1 MNAVE
6 LSQALKNGT
15 RVYGTLIVS
24 PAPSWAPQLK
34 RLGLDF
40 VFIDTEHIS
49 LDRHQIAWMCQT
61 YRALNLAPLV
71 RITSPDPYQ
80 ATTALDGGACGVIV
94 PYVETTEQVQALRG
108 AIKLRP
114 LRGQKLQNIL
124 DGKEACDGELGEY
137 IAEHNKENIFI
148 VNIESV
154 PALDALDD
162 ILQVPGL
169 DAVLVG
175 PHDLSCSLGIPE
187 QYHHPEFERT
197 VRTIFRKARI
207 AGVGAGMHFWAG
219 MDQQIPWAQEGDL
232 NLIVHRADI
241 LNFVESMKEELRV
254 IKEALGDN
262 QTERSGSLNV

>member
-1 MNAVE
+1 MNALE
-6 LSQALKNGT
+6 LGAALRGGK

-49 LDRHQIAWMCQT
+49 LDRHQIAWMCQA
-61 YRALNLAPLV
+61 YRALNMAPLV

-80 ATTALDGGACGVIV
+80 ATNVLDGGASGVIV
-94 PYVETTEQVQALRG
+94 PYVETVEQVKALRG

-124 DGKEACDGELGEY
+124 DGKEPCDGELGEY
-137 IAEHNKENIFI
+137 IAEHNKEHIFI

-154 PALDALDD
+154 PALEALDD
-162 ILQVPGL
+162 ILEVPGL
-169 DAVLVG
+169 DAVLIG
-175 PHDLSCSLGIPE
+175 PHDLSCSMGIPE
-187 QYHHPEFERT
+187 KYHHPEFEKA
-197 VRTIFRKARI
+197 VKTIFRKAREHN
-207 AGVGAGMHFWAG
+207 VGAGMHFWAG
-219 MDQQIPWAQEGDL
+219 MDQQIPWAKEGDL

-241 LNFVESMKEELRV
+241 LTFVESMSRELRE
-254 IKEALGDN
+254 IKDALGDN
-262 QTERSGSLNV
+262 KTVAGGSLNI

>member
-1 MNAVE
+1 MNALE
-6 LSQALKNGT
+6 LGRALRSGK

-24 PAPSWAPQLK
+24 PAPSWAPQVK
-34 RLGLDF
+34 RIGLDF

-71 RITSPDPYQ
+71 RIPSPDPYQ
-80 ATTALDGGACGVIV
+80 ATMMLDGGACGVIV
-94 PYVETTEQVQALRG
+94 PYVETVEQVKALRG

-124 DGKEACDGELGEY
+124 DGKEECAGELGSY
-137 IAEHNKENIFI
+137 IAEHNKEHIFI
-148 VNIESV
+148 INIESK

-162 ILQVPGL
+162 ILKVSGL
-169 DAVLVG
+169 DAVLIG
-175 PHDLSCSLGIPE
+175 PHDLSCSLEIPE
-187 QYHHPEFERT
+187 QYHHPEFDRA
-197 VRTIFRKARI
+197 VRTILRKARAHNI
-207 AGVGAGMHFWAG
+207 GAGMHFWAG
-219 MDQQIPWAQEGDL
+219 MDQQIIWAKEENL

-241 LNFVESMKEELRV
+241 LSFVESMSEELRV

-262 QTERSGSLNV
+262 TGSQTGDLNI

>member
-1 MNAVE
+1 MNALE
-6 LSQALKNGT
+6 LSQALKSGK

-24 PAPSWAPQLK
+24 PAPSWAPQIK

-49 LDRHQIAWMCQT
+49 LDRHQISWMCQT

-71 RITSPDPYQ
+71 RIPSPDPYL
-80 ATTALDGGACGVIV
+80 ATMALDGGACGVIT
-94 PYVETTEQVQALRG
+94 PYVESVEQVLMLRG

-124 DGKEACDGELGEY
+124 DGKEECNGELGQY

-148 VNIESV
+148 INIESE
-154 PALDALDD
+154 PALNALDD
-162 ILQVPGL
+162 ILKVPGL

-187 QYHHPEFERT
+187 QYHHPEFEKA
-197 VRTIFRKARI
+197 VRTIFRKARAHNI
-207 AGVGAGMHFWAG
+207 GAGLHFWAG
-219 MDQQIPWAQEGDL
+219 MDQQIAWAQEGDL
-232 NLIVHRADI
+232 NLIVHRADVLTFI
-241 LNFVESMKEELRV
+241 ESMSEELRV

-262 QTERSGSLNV
+262 PTDASGSLNI